1 MRIVAKEAARKYAK
15 GRKIEALDYGLV
27 KKYQLTQKQQKML
40 LSWFQ
45 NDCNQVTAFKSAFP
59 EWCEGRKESVISG
72 AASNLMN
79 STRIQSYLQE
89 QHLKTA
95 IDPETDEAY
104 ITIPE
109 LVKNLA
115 DIAKNEENK
124 AGDRIKAS
132 EVLLKHLNGFE
143 AHNSSR
149 APKMLTYISNQS
161 DTDLLNEIHTLSQEL
176 LGAPTN
182 FNNNENSSGEDYIEA
197 EEIDIEEI
205 DD

>member
-143 AHNSSR
+143 AHNNSR

-182 FNNNENSSGEDYIEA
+182 FNNNENSSGEDYSEA
-197 EEIDIEEI
+197 EEIDVEEL

>member
-45 NDCNQVTAFKSAFP
+45 NDCNQITAFRSAFP

-182 FNNNENSSGEDYIEA
+182 FNNNENSSGEDYIE
-197 EEIDIEEI
+197 EIDIEEI